1 LPQLLLTLGNAIIAI
16 TEVNNQ
22 LLVRRQVTEEKVLI
36 SMSIMDLLAPT
47 VGGVPMY
54 DDAGGMVG
62 YVRFGA
68 RTGSALIILGAPML
82 VLTIFFS
89 GSIETL
95 FMVFPRPVLGVILF
109 LTGSELSI
117 GHLPQRLR

>member
-1 LPQLLLTLGNAIIAI
+1 MDSFGLLSAFKAAKIITGLYYCTPFPMQSNKPISAISPLWLE
-16 TEVNNQ
+16 T
-22 LLVRRQVTEEKVLI
+22 I
-36 SMSIMDLLAPT
+36 SCWVHYL
-47 VGGVPMY
+47 
-54 DDAGGMVG
+54 
-62 YVRFGA
+62 RFGA

-95 FMVFPRPVLGVILF
+95 FMVFPRPMLGMILF